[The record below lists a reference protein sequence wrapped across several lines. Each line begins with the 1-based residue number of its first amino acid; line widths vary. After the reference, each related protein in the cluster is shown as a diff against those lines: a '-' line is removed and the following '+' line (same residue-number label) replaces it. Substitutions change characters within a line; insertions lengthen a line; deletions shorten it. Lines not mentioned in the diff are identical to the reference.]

1 MKFINKQLSI
11 KLKEKGFDKPCFGYY
26 HPETPTEFVDGAL
39 SLNCDSCSGGTYEE
53 TFESDIDFNPN
64 VIGAPTIEQVL
75 EWLREEKNVHIGI
88 IPYFTMSTKNNIMWQ
103 WEILLIGKI
112 IECKNTLYI
121 DKDYNYTKLVS
132 AECYS
137 GYDDACIDAI
147 EFVIN
152 NLI

>member
-1 MKFINKQLSI
+1 MKFVDKQLAI
-11 KLKEKGFDKPCFGYY
+11 KLKEKGFDRPCLGFYNPIQDELQLY
-26 HPETPTEFVDGAL
+26 CANNKDVTYKNILTSVYKNKVIVD
-39 SLNCDSCSGGTYEE
+39 
-53 TFESDIDFNPN
+53 
-64 VIGAPTIEQVL
+64 APIIEQVL
-75 EWLREEKNVHIGI
+75 EWLRDEKNVHIGI
-88 IPYFTMSTKNNIMWQ
+88 MPYFTMSTKNNIMWQ